1 MSLVQ
6 QPVRVRMAPSPTGF
20 LHIGG
25 ARTALFNYLFAKHYK
40 GAFVLRIED
49 TDRERS
55 TQEYEKA
62 IIEDLGWLG
71 VDWNEG
77 PLKEGSYGPY
87 YQSQRIPIYQTYLK
101 KLETLSKVYPCYC
114 TPEELE
120 AERQDLLK
128 RHKTPRY
135 LGKCR
140 SLTPQ
145 ERKDLESQGREP
157 VIRFKIDETAPIQF
171 HDLIRGDI
179 SVDPTI
185 LGDFVICK
193 GDGWPLYNFAAVVD
207 DCEMKISHVIRG
219 EEHIS
224 NTPRQILLA
233 KTLGLTLPQ
242 YAHVSIILA
251 PDRSKLSKRH
261 GATSVGEY
269 RKMGFLPQALKN
281 YLALLGWNPGDE
293 REMMNEEELVKDF
306 VIERMVKSPA
316 IFDVEKLKWMNGMY
330 IRNSSVEAMTK
341 ETLPFLESYGLEIQN
356 KKMPWLH
363 KVIETVR
370 GSVDTLN
377 QIGPAAELFFDEKFS
392 LNEEAKTYLGQNKD
406 KAKEIL
412 KTLDGLLAKTTLL
425 EKEEFQKLQAEL
437 KEKISASD
445 KKILF
450 QVQRVAVTGRLK
462 GPEMNRVMPILG
474 VESCRKRIH
483 LTQAALS

>member
-1 MSLVQ
+1 
-6 QPVRVRMAPSPTGF
+6 MAPSPTGF

-25 ARTALFNYLFAKHYK
+25 ARTALFNYLFAKHTK
-40 GAFVLRIED
+40 GTFVLRIED
-49 TDRERS
+49 TDKERS
-55 TQEYEKA
+55 TKEYEKA

-71 VDWNEG
+71 VEWDEG
-77 PLKEGSYGPY
+77 PLKEGAYGPY
-87 YQSQRIPIYQTYLK
+87 YQSQRIPMYQKYLK
-101 KLETLSKVYPCYC
+101 KLEALSKVYPCYC
-114 TPEELE
+114 TAEELE
-120 AERQDLLK
+120 TERQDLLK

-140 SLTPQ
+140 NLTPQ
-145 ERKDLESQGREP
+145 ERKVLEVQGRVP
-157 VIRFKIDETAPIQF
+157 VIRFKIDETQPIQF

-185 LGDFVICK
+185 LGDFVISK

-269 RKMGFLPQALKN
+269 RKLGFLPQALKN

-293 REMMNEEELVKDF
+293 REMMSEEELVKDF

-356 KKMPWLH
+356 KKMPWLNS
-363 KVIETVR
+363 VIETVR
-370 GSVDTLN
+370 GSVDTLD

-392 LNEEAKTYLGQNKD
+392 LNAEAKAYLVQNKD

-412 KTLDGLLAKTTLL
+412 KTLDDLLAKTSLL

-437 KEKISASD
+437 KEKVDASD

-462 GPEMNRVMPILG
+462 GPEMNMVMPILG
-474 VESCRKRIH
+474 VDSCRKRIH
-483 LTQAALS
+483 ITQSALS

>member
-1 MSLVQ
+1 MTS
-6 QPVRVRMAPSPTGF
+6 PSIRVRMAPSPTGF

-25 ARTALFNYLFAKHYK
+25 ARTALFNYLFAKHHQ
-40 GAFVLRIED
+40 GTFVLRIED
-49 TDRERS
+49 TDKERS
-55 TQEYEKA
+55 TPEYEKA
-62 IIEDLGWLG
+62 IIEDLQWLG
-71 VDWNEG
+71 VRWDEG

-87 YQSQRIPIYQTYLK
+87 TQSQRLPMYQKYLK
-101 KLETLSKVYPCYC
+101 KLEALSKVYPCYC
-114 TPEELE
+114 SPEELE

-135 LGKCR
+135 MGKCR
-140 SLTPQ
+140 NLTPQ
-145 ERKDLESQGREP
+145 ERKTLENQGRVP
-157 VIRFKIDETAPIQF
+157 VIRFRIDETQPIQF

-179 SVDPTI
+179 SVDPAI

-193 GDGWPLYNFAAVVD
+193 GDGWPLYNFSAVVD

-233 KTLGLTLPQ
+233 QTLGLQLPS

-269 RKMGFLPQALKN
+269 KKMGFLPQALKN

-293 REMMNEEELVKDF
+293 REMMSEEELIQNF
-306 VIERMVKSPA
+306 VIERMIKSPA

-330 IRNSSVEAMTK
+330 IRNSSVEAITK
-341 ETLPFLESYGLEIQN
+341 EALPFLESYGLEIQS
-356 KKMPWLH
+356 KKMAWLQ
-363 KVIETVR
+363 KVIGTVR
-370 GSVDTLN
+370 GNLESLN
-377 QIGPAAELFFDEKFS
+377 QIGHIAELFFDEKFS
-392 LNEEAKTYLGQNKD
+392 LEAEAKTYLTNNKD

-412 KTLDGLLAKTTLL
+412 KTLDGLLSQASHL
-425 EKEEFQKLQAEL
+425 EMEGFQKLQSDL
-437 KEKISASD
+437 KEKVASSD

-462 GPEMNRVMPILG
+462 GPEMNIVMPLLG
-474 VESCRKRIH
+474 VDSCRKRIH
-483 LTQAALS
+483 IAQSCLV

>member
-1 MSLVQ
+1 MSLFQ
-6 QPVRVRMAPSPTGF
+6 QPIRVRMAPSPTGF

-40 GAFVLRIED
+40 GTFVLRIED
-49 TDRERS
+49 TDKERS
-55 TQEYEKA
+55 TKGYEKA

-71 VDWNEG
+71 VEWDEG

-87 YQSQRIPIYQTYLK
+87 YQSQRIPTYQKYLK
-101 KLETLSKVYPCYC
+101 KLEALSKVYPCYC
-114 TPEELE
+114 TAEELE
-120 AERQDLLK
+120 TERQDLLK

-140 SLTPQ
+140 NLTQQ
-145 ERKDLESQGREP
+145 ERKALEAQGRVP
-157 VIRFKIDETAPIQF
+157 VIRFKIDETEPIQF

-185 LGDFVICK
+185 LGDFVISK

-293 REMMNEEELVKDF
+293 REMMGEEELAKDF

-356 KKMPWLH
+356 KKMPWLNSI
-363 KVIETVR
+363 IETVR
-370 GSVDTLN
+370 GSVDTLD

-392 LNEEAKTYLGQNKD
+392 LNAEAKTYLVQNKD

-412 KTLDGLLAKTTLL
+412 KTLDDLLAKTPLL

-437 KEKISASD
+437 KEKVDASD

-462 GPEMNRVMPILG
+462 GPEMNMIMPILG
-474 VESCRKRIH
+474 VDSCRKRIH
-483 LTQAALS
+483 ITQSALS

>member
-1 MSLVQ
+1 MSLFQ
-6 QPVRVRMAPSPTGF
+6 QSVRVRMAPSPTGF

-25 ARTALFNYLFAKHYK
+25 ARTALFNYLFAKHYQ
-40 GAFVLRIED
+40 GIFVLRIED
-49 TDRERS
+49 TDKERS
-55 TQEYEKA
+55 TKEYEKA

-71 VDWNEG
+71 VEWNEG
-77 PLKEGSYGPY
+77 PLKEGAYGPY
-87 YQSQRIPIYQTYLK
+87 YQSQRIPTYQKYLK

-140 SLTPQ
+140 NLRVS
-145 ERKDLESQGREP
+145 ERKALEAQGREP
-157 VIRFKIDETAPIQF
+157 VIRFKIDETQPIQF

-269 RKMGFLPQALKN
+269 RKLGFLPQALKN

-293 REMMNEEELVKDF
+293 REMMSEEELVKDF

-316 IFDVEKLKWMNGMY
+316 IFDVEKLKWLNGMY
-330 IRNSSVEAMTK
+330 IRKCSVEAMTQ

-363 KVIETVR
+363 KVVETVR
-370 GSVDTLN
+370 GNIDTLN
-377 QIGPAAELFFDEKFS
+377 QIGPMAELFFDEKFS
-392 LNEEAKTYLGQNKD
+392 LDAEAKMYLTQNKD
-406 KAKEIL
+406 KAQEIL
-412 KTLDGLLAKTTLL
+412 KTLDDLLAKITLL
-425 EKEEFQKLQAEL
+425 EKDGFQKLQAEL
-437 KEKISASD
+437 KEKVSASD

-474 VESCRKRIH
+474 VDSCRKRIRI
-483 LTQAALS
+483 TQAFLS